1 MTMLIRSFSV
11 GTLLLALAVPLA
23 AQATH
28 PDFSGTWVLDASK
41 TVVDGQMEAPSAVTT
56 TVMQV
61 GDSFAVDQKVSGSFG
76 EQALKKVWKVDGK
89 WWANNFSY
97 GGVPMVLN
105 TTLRWNGPVLSMH
118 TTSDYQGNAID
129 QTQTWTM
136 GPDGK
141 TLTDNTTTNVNGD
154 YFSSVTLVFTK
165 K

>member
-1 MTMLIRSFSV
+1 MLTRSLAL
-11 GTLLLALAVPLA
+11 GTLLVALASPLA

-56 TVMQV
+56 VVVQV
-61 GDSFAVDQKVSGSFG
+61 GDSLSVDQKVTGSFG

-89 WWANNFSY
+89 PWANNFEY
-97 GGVPMVLN
+97 GGVPMVLS
-105 TTLRWNGPVLSMH
+105 TTLRWNGAVLAMH
-118 TTSDYQGNAID
+118 TTSDFQGNAID
-129 QTQTWTM
+129 QIQTWTM
-136 GPDGK
+136 GADGK

-154 YFSSVTLVFTK
+154 YFSAVTLVFNK